1 MTLMKYYLAEMLI
14 MELYIYLKMKNRS
27 KILCRRFYNV
37 KMSRKIIIKDS
48 FNNLMLNGA
57 TLVLNRIDTKST
69 KTNKLTKSIS
79 YCINF
84 L

>member
-27 KILCRRFYNV
+27 KILYRRFYNV

>member
-1 MTLMKYYLAEMLI
+1 

-27 KILCRRFYNV
+27 KILYTRFYNV
-37 KMSRKIIIKDS
+37 EMSRKIIIKDS
-48 FNNLMLNGA
+48 FNDLRLNGA
-57 TLVLNRIDTKST
+57 VLVLNRINTKST
-69 KTNKLTKSIS
+69 KTNKLTKAIS

>member
-14 MELYIYLKMKNRS
+14 MELYIYLKSKNRS
-27 KILCRRFYNV
+27 KILYRRFYNV